1 MKRITT
7 IEWFALATFLLACLN
22 AAIAIMG
29 AYLPIKIMSTG
40 IALFM
45 WFAYDYAGIWR
56 SIGSKLKDQ

>member
-7 IEWFALATFLLACLN
+7 IEWFALTVFLLACLT

-29 AYLPIKIMSTG
+29 ARLPVKIVTTG
-40 IALFM
+40 IAIAIWLI
-45 WFAYDYAGIWR
+45 YDNAGIWR

>member
-7 IEWFALATFLLACLN
+7 IEWFALATFLLACLT

-29 AYLPIKIMSTG
+29 ARLHVKVMATG
-40 IALFM
+40 IAIAAWLI
-45 WFAYDYAGIWR
+45 YDYAGIWR